1 MTDTIDTIEQEV
13 STPPAPKEPRK
24 PRKRRAQ
31 SVAEWVATVDYKDF
45 PEETT
50 EFAKALLLK
59 TIAGM
64 LAGSRE
70 PAARILT
77 TYIAEQGGTPDAGVV
92 AGGYRTSVENAAYAN
107 ATFAHSSELED
118 NEMPNFTS
126 AFWMLPALFPVA
138 QKQTASGKDVITAA
152 IVAWEVSSRFNSAGP
167 GEALMSTHICPPSW
181 FGPLGVAAATSKL
194 LKLDAGRTEHAVTM
208 AGSWASGLGQAGC
221 DTHFLESGHTAQS
234 GVKSAYLARLG
245 ATAEL
250 GVLEIK
256 NGIYAPL
263 VANGE
268 IDLSI
273 IDDNIGQAP
282 FRINRACIKKYSA
295 CTYAHTSIDALGL
308 IMREHNLTYD
318 DIESIEA
325 RQSGLGSLAVGL
337 TPNPVD
343 LQGSR
348 FSLHYLLAE
357 VMLKGKISDSTF
369 EDLSALEDP
378 VYNEAMAKVTSTT
391 HDDIGF
397 HAPGAEVFVKT
408 TSGETISKR
417 LDGWLGSP
425 EAPLTTEQI
434 RLVCRPYLEMM
445 LDTEA
450 CDRVEEIV
458 LNLENQR
465 DILELMD
472 ILTHRRV
479 GSRR

>member
-1 MTDTIDTIEQEV
+1 VTDTLDTEAKEQA
-13 STPPAPKEPRK
+13 SPARKKE

-31 SVAEWVATVDYKDF
+31 NVAEWVAAVDYKDF
-45 PEETT
+45 DEKTV
-50 EFAKALLLK
+50 EFTKALLLK

-77 TYIAEQGGTPDAGVV
+77 TYYAEQGGAPDAGVV
-92 AGGYRTSVENAAYAN
+92 GAGYRTTVENAAYAN

-126 AFWMLPALFPVA
+126 AYWVLPGLFPLA
-138 QKQTASGKDVITAA
+138 QKQTASGKDLITAA
-152 IVAWEVSSRFNSAGP
+152 IVAWEVASRYNSAGP
-167 GEALMSTHICPPSW
+167 GEALMSTHICPPTW
-181 FGPLGVAAATSKL
+181 FGPLGVAAGSSKL
-194 LKLDAGRTEHAVTM
+194 LKLDAGRTEHAITM
-208 AGSWASGLGQAGC
+208 AGSWACGLGQAGC
-221 DTHFLESGHTAQS
+221 DTHFLESGHTAKMGVQS
-234 GVKSAYLARLG
+234 ALLARLG

-250 GVLEIK
+250 GVIDIK
-256 NGIYAPL
+256 NGLYAPL
-263 VANGE
+263 VTNDQ

-273 IDDNIGQAP
+273 IDSDLGQAP
-282 FRINRACIKKYSA
+282 YRINRACIKKYSA

-308 IMREHNLTYD
+308 IMAEHNLKYT

-357 VMLKGKISDSTF
+357 VMLKGKISDETF
-369 EDLSALEDP
+369 EDLSKLEDP
-378 VYNEAMAKVTSTT
+378 NYKDAMAKVTSTS

-397 HAPGAEVFVKT
+397 HAPGSEVFVTT
-408 TSGETISKR
+408 TSGQTYSKR

-425 EAPLTTEQI
+425 EEPLSTEEI
-434 RLVCRPYLEMM
+434 RQVCRPYLEMM
-445 LDTEA
+445 LASATA
-450 CDRVEEIV
+450 DRVEEIV
-458 LNLENQR
+458 LNLDKQR
-465 DILELMD
+465 DILELME
-472 ILTHRRV
+472 ILTHSRV
-479 GSRR
+479 GYRA

>member
-1 MTDTIDTIEQEV
+1 MTDTIDKIDQEG
-13 STPPAPKEPRK
+13 TAPPAPKK

-31 SVAEWVATVDYKDF
+31 NVAEWVASVDYKDF
-45 PEETT
+45 PEETV
-50 EFAKALLLK
+50 EFTKALLLK

-77 TYIAEQGGTPDAGVV
+77 AYCAEQGGTPDAGVV
-92 AGGYRTSVENAAYAN
+92 GAGYRTNVENAAYAN

-126 AFWMLPALFPVA
+126 AYWILPGLFPVA
-138 QKQTASGKDVITAA
+138 QKQTASGKDLITAA
-152 IVAWEVSSRFNSAGP
+152 IVAWEVASRYNSAGP
-167 GEALMSTHICPPSW
+167 GEALMSVHICPPSW
-181 FGPLGVAAATSKL
+181 FGPLGVAAGASKL

-234 GVKSAYLARLG
+234 GVRSAYLARLG
-245 ATAEL
+245 ATAEMGL
-250 GVLEIK
+250 LDQKTGL
-256 NGIYAPL
+256 YAPL
-263 VANGE
+263 VSNGQL
-268 IDLSI
+268 DLSI

-308 IMREHNLTYD
+308 IIAEHNLTYD
-318 DIESIEA
+318 DIESVKT
-325 RQSGLGSLAVGL
+325 RQGVIGNLAVGL

-348 FSLHYLLAE
+348 FSAHYLLAE
-357 VMLKGKISDSTF
+357 VLLKGKITDETF
-369 EDLSALEDP
+369 EDLSTLQDP
-378 VYNEAMAKVTSTT
+378 RYREAMGKITSTGD
-391 HDDIGF
+391 HEDFGV
-397 HAPGAEVFVKT
+397 HAPGAEVFVT
-408 TSGETISKR
+408 TKSGQTYSKR

-425 EAPLTTEQI
+425 EAPLSTEEI
-434 RLVCRPYLEMM
+434 RQVCRPYLETM
-445 LDTEA
+445 LDAEA
-450 CDRVEEIV
+450 ADRVEEIV
-458 LNLENQR
+458 LNLDKQR

-472 ILTHRRV
+472 ILTHHRV